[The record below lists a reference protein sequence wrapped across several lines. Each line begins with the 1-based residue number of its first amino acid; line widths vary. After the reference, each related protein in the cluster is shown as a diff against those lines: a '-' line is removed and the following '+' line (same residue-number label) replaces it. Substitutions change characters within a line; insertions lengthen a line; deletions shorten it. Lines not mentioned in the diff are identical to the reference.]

1 MASAEEEEKER
12 AVFDDDDGDDSE
24 EEEEEEDDDD
34 DTDDDLPAAAAAAAP
49 PPPAS
54 PMEAER
60 HTDST
65 ADADDGAPTT
75 SGAKPNRNRNPNPN
89 RGAHGGGAAAAE
101 EARRL
106 FQRLWTEEEEL
117 VILRGFSEFTTR
129 RGTAFA
135 SHQYDTGPFYD
146 EMRRQLPLDF
156 SKSQL
161 VEKLRRLKKKYL
173 NCVARLRSAADSFA
187 FRSPHEQAL
196 FEIARNIW
204 TPSSDPNPDP
214 ANPIINNSDSDRKP
228 PRSRSRRQQ
237 QRQQRRLRRATAAA
251 AAAAA
256 AAEDPIP
263 VPVPVPVP
271 VAVPVPVPVPITVT
285 AENPTPK
292 PPPPPPPLATPAA
305 ASDLSPLLFKE
316 LVGAAI
322 GGPLL
327 GFGGGGGGGGSS
339 VSNLG
344 DGRWRKQQILELE
357 VYLKRLELLREHIES
372 TLRELK
378 GSSGGS

>member
-1 MASAEEEEKER
+1 
-12 AVFDDDDGDDSE
+12 
-24 EEEEEEDDDD
+24 
-34 DTDDDLPAAAAAAAP
+34 
-49 PPPAS
+49 
-54 PMEAER
+54 
-60 HTDST
+60 
-65 ADADDGAPTT
+65 
-75 SGAKPNRNRNPNPN
+75 
-89 RGAHGGGAAAAE
+89 
-101 EARRL
+101 
-106 FQRLWTEEEEL
+106 
-117 VILRGFSEFTTR
+117 
-129 RGTAFA
+129 
-135 SHQYDTGPFYD
+135 
-146 EMRRQLPLDF
+146 MRRQLPLDF

-214 ANPIINNSDSDRKP
+214 DPANPIINNSDSDRKP

-263 VPVPVPVP
+263 VPVPVPVS
-271 VAVPVPVPVPITVT
+271 VPVPITVT

-292 PPPPPPPLATPAA
+292 PPPATPAA

-327 GFGGGGGGGGSS
+327 GFGGGGSS

-378 GSSGGS
+378 GSSGGA

>member
-34 DTDDDLPAAAAAAAP
+34 DTDDDLPAAAAAAAAP

-228 PRSRSRRQQ
+228 PRLRSRRQQ

-256 AAEDPIP
+256 AEDPIP

-271 VAVPVPVPVPITVT
+271 VPISVTV
-285 AENPTPK
+285 ENPTPK
-292 PPPPPPPLATPAA
+292 PPPPLATPAA

-327 GFGGGGGGGGSS
+327 GFGGGSS

-378 GSSGGS
+378 GSSGGA